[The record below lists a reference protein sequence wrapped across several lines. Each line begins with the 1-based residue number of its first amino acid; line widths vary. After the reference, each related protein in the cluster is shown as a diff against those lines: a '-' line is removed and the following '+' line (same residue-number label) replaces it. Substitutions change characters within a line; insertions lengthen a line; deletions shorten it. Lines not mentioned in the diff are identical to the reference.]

1 MIATAVDPIARPM
14 RARRTKGFGNAC
26 RTEEAGC
33 SSKTTKRQAEIMKRA
48 SSAASI
54 RYSGQCRLRE
64 SSMVIVTF
72 DAGGG
77 GRFQIGSYGCHPE
90 QRERT
95 AVVWPYPEADP
106 SSFRSSG

>member
-33 SSKTTKRQAEIMKRA
+33 SSKATKRQAEIMKRA

-77 GRFQIGSYGCHPE
+77 GKFQAIGRGAKS
-90 QRERT
+90 ER
-95 AVVWPYPEADP
+95 
-106 SSFRSSG
+106 RSCPLRYSTP

>member
-1 MIATAVDPIARPM
+1 MIATAVDPIARPI
-14 RARRTKGFGNAC
+14 RTRRTKEFGNAW
-26 RTEEAGC
+26 RTGEAGC
-33 SSKTTKRQAEIMKRA
+33 SSSATKRQAEIMKRA

-77 GRFQIGSYGCHPE
+77 GRFQPDGEEDVRWWDAGDRGS
-90 QRERT
+90 
-95 AVVWPYPEADP
+95 PYPQRP
-106 SSFRSSG
+106 TS